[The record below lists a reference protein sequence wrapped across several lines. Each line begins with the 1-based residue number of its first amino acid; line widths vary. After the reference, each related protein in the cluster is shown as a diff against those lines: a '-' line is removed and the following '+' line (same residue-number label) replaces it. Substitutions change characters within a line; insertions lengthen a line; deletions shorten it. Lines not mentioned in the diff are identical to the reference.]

1 MPRFADIT
9 DINDILLIDEPKT
22 YEFIE
27 RIFASIAKNF
37 ISRNVHIGMDE
48 AYLVGLGKYLD
59 KHGYCNRFELLNR
72 HLAKVSEIARKYGFT
87 YLIFGNDKEIKEIS
101 PADNDKAI
109 TDKGV
114 QPLSPLVPLV
124 GACAFGAKLCEHEPR
139 PQCNTKITSFLA
151 GSRFEPLKRHK
162 QKNTHKG
169 CFFVWCR
176 WSDSN
181 RHGIATTGF

>member
-72 HLAKVSEIARKYGFT
+72 HLAKVSEIARKYGF
-87 YLIFGNDKEIKEIS
+87 K
-101 PADNDKAI
+101 
-109 TDKGV
+109 V
-114 QPLSPLVPLV
+114 QMWSDMFFRL
-124 GACAFGAKLCEHEPR
+124 AFGGKYYVI
-139 PQCNTKITSFLA
+139 ITT
-151 GSRFEPLKRHK
+151 
-162 QKNTHKG
+162 QKK
-169 CFFVWCR
+169 
-176 WSDSN
+176 S
-181 RHGIATTGF
+181 ITTL